1 MATLFS
7 PPAARLAPLLR
18 RLYPKPSLLLHLS
31 LPKMGGAG
39 TSPSRAMSSVPSL
52 RLSTWDSP
60 DDPLDFSAAGAVFH
74 PLRHRATNRK
84 RAAPPEVVEV
94 RAAADKR
101 PGGVAEGSKR
111 QRAPSPEF
119 EVRSAADKRAGGAEE
134 VTKRKR
140 SPSPEFVNVRSAADK
155 RAGGAAEGA
164 KPKRAPSPEFVDVR
178 AAAGKRAGTA
188 AEVTKRK
195 RSPSP
200 EAVELPAAAAKRA
213 GGAVEGEDKA
223 RAAKKGNS
231 SCHLDKK
238 TIKVMTYNVWFRE
251 DLELI
256 RRMNAIGDLIQHHS
270 PDLIGFQEVT
280 PNIYR
285 LFKKSDWWQSYKC
298 SLSHDEAMEKPYYC
312 MQMSKLPVES
322 FNCKPF
328 SKTYMGRELCTA
340 DVIVG
345 GLIKLVFATS
355 HLESPCP
362 GPPTWDQMFSKER
375 VAQANESLRILGAFR
390 NVIFCGDMNW
400 DDKGDGP
407 FPLPDGWIDAWA
419 ELKPGENGLT
429 YDTKAN
435 VMLSGNRKVQ
445 KRLDRFLCKLPDF
458 KVDSIEMIGKE
469 AIPGI
474 TYIKEKKVRQEIRK
488 LELPVLPSDHFG
500 LVLTI
505 SSA

>member
-7 PPAARLAPLLR
+7 PPAARLAPLLH
-18 RLYPKPSLLLHLS
+18 RLCPRPSLLLHLS
-31 LPKMGGAG
+31 LPQMGRAG
-39 TSPSRAMSSVPSL
+39 TSPSRAMSSVPNL
-52 RLSTWDSP
+52 RLSSWDSP

-74 PLRHRATNRK
+74 PLRQRATNRK
-84 RAAPPEVVEV
+84 RAAPPEVAEV

-101 PGGVAEGSKR
+101 PGGVAEGTKR

-119 EVRSAADKRAGGAEE
+119 EVRSAAHKRAGGAEE

-155 RAGGAAEGA
+155 RAGGAADWA

-178 AAAGKRAGTA
+178 AAAGKRASTA
-188 AEVTKRK
+188 AELTKRK

-200 EAVELPAAAAKRA
+200 EVVELTAAAGKRA

-312 MQMSKLPVES
+312 MQLRLKTVHPALCHLLS
-322 FNCKPF
+322 FFHNVTLLQINSDEQIAC
-328 SKTYMGRELCTA
+328 G
-340 DVIVG
+340 VI
-345 GLIKLVFATS
+345 
-355 HLESPCP
+355 
-362 GPPTWDQMFSKER
+362 
-375 VAQANESLRILGAFR
+375 
-390 NVIFCGDMNW
+390 
-400 DDKGDGP
+400 
-407 FPLPDGWIDAWA
+407 
-419 ELKPGENGLT
+419 
-429 YDTKAN
+429 
-435 VMLSGNRKVQ
+435 
-445 KRLDRFLCKLPDF
+445 
-458 KVDSIEMIGKE
+458 
-469 AIPGI
+469 
-474 TYIKEKKVRQEIRK
+474 
-488 LELPVLPSDHFG
+488 
-500 LVLTI
+500 
-505 SSA
+505 